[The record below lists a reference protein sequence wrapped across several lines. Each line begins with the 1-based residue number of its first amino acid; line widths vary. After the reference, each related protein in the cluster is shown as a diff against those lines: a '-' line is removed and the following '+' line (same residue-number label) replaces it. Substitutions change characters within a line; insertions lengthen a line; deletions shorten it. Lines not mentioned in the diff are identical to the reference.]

1 MLPRRDVALPESG
14 LPVLKIMFV
23 LLALPLV
30 ALAQASSD
38 QSFSVHH
45 SKKASFSLSTAQ
57 MREAE
62 HLYKNACMVVQR
74 DFQTAELRPHFR
86 VIIGA
91 DRNEVHTE
99 SEIWM
104 KKWDPAVFARGVV
117 LIALLKTKAIDR
129 LTERAVHYS
138 NATVDV
144 SAFK

>member
-1 MLPRRDVALPESG
+1 M
-14 LPVLKIMFV
+14 LKIMFV

-45 SKKASFSLSTAQ
+45 SKKATFSLSTVQ

-62 HLYKNACMVVQR
+62 RLYKSACMVVQR
-74 DFQTAELRPHFR
+74 DFQTADLRPHFT

-104 KKWDPAVFARGVV
+104 KEWNPMVFARGVV

-129 LTERAVHYS
+129 LTDRAVRYS

-144 SAFK
+144 SALK